1 MNDADVRQELVAAA
15 LALGVIEPR
24 QECEPALLYGP
35 LFAELHGSAD
45 LTYPVAIELI
55 YEGYLLHYRDTRVLA
70 QPVSCQAGLLAGDYF
85 YARGLRRL
93 AARGDVA
100 AVDLLTRLMAACSYL
115 RVAGAP
121 YAADD
126 DLWSF
131 TVAALAAL
139 CQGAAAAP
147 ALALFGEFE
156 RLVAD
161 ASLDEL
167 HDSVLQAAAAL
178 PHACRGPLLRHLAG
192 AALVAA
198 GQEA

>member
-1 MNDADVRQELVAAA
+1 VDDAQVRQELVAAA
-15 LALGVIEPR
+15 QALGVVEPTPA
-24 QECEPALLYGP
+24 CEPALLYGP
-35 LFAELHGSAD
+35 LFAELDDSGDA
-45 LTYPVAIELI
+45 TYPVAIELI

-93 AARGDVA
+93 AERGDVA
-100 AVDLLTRLMAACSYL
+100 AIDLLTRLMAACSYL

-121 YAADD
+121 FAADD
-126 DLWSF
+126 ELWSF

-147 ALALFGEFE
+147 ALALFEEFE

-161 ASLDEL
+161 AALHEL
-167 HDSVLQAAAAL
+167 HHSVRQAATAL
-178 PHACRGPLLRHLAG
+178 PLACRGPLLRHLGG

>member
-1 MNDADVRQELVAAA
+1 M
-15 LALGVIEPR
+15 
-24 QECEPALLYGP
+24 
-35 LFAELHGSAD
+35 
-45 LTYPVAIELI
+45 
-55 YEGYLLHYRDTRVLA
+55 HYRDTRVLA

-100 AVDLLTRLMAACSYL
+100 AIDLLTRLMAACSYL

-121 YAADD
+121 FAADD

-147 ALALFGEFE
+147 ALALFE
-156 RLVAD
+156 RVRAACGRRCPGRVAPQR
-161 ASLDEL
+161 A
-167 HDSVLQAAAAL
+167 QAAAAL
-178 PHACRGPLLRHLAG
+178 PLACRGPLLRHLGG